1 MDWDESHWNI
11 EDKFPRGLRRE
22 TAIFDDEAE
31 PWISEE
37 ELDELIAS
45 LPD

>member
-1 MDWDESHWNI
+1 MDWNESHWNM
-11 EDKFPRGLRRE
+11 EDEFPQE
-22 TAIFDDEAE
+22 TAIFDDFDDEVGY
-31 PWISEE
+31 WISEE

>member
-1 MDWDESHWNI
+1 MQRIDWDESHWNV
-11 EDKFPRGLRRE
+11 EDEFPQE

-37 ELDELIAS
+37 ELNELITS
-45 LPD
+45 LSN